1 MLLCM
6 GWAAAA
12 QPWSSLR
19 RKILHPPD
27 TLWYPDT
34 LTIAPGTL
42 FLISPSGDTIPS
54 SLWSLEPLSGRLSLS
69 PLFWQAGDSSV
80 VAVYRVFPFRLRSA
94 YYDESLRPEPELKP
108 GNDLSYLYTPL
119 DLKQEGQEDFFS
131 FSGLQRSGSISRA
144 ITIGTSQ
151 DAVLNSAMNL
161 QLTGELAPGITL
173 AAAIT
178 DNTIPIQPDGTSQQ
192 LREFDKVFIKA
203 SGRGWETTAGDFDIA
218 NAPGEY
224 LQFIK
229 KVKGATFS
237 GAWDAGAQWKLS
249 SQVAGA
255 VARGKYTVNRFP
267 GIEGNQGPYQLH
279 GASGESFIMVLAGS
293 EKVYLDGRLL
303 TRGAA
308 SDYVID
314 YNTARITF
322 TPQVPVTQEK
332 RFEVTF
338 EYAERY
344 YNRTLLYLKQEAT
357 RPGVTLRFQYY
368 REQDMRGQPLSQEQ
382 LIDENRALLQGV
394 GDSTAA
400 AVVPSFQQVPYNNS
414 EVLYRRTDTLVNGT
428 LYSPVFVYSNNPD
441 SAVWRLGFSYT
452 GPNGGNYIQTTSA
465 ANGRVFLWVAPVAG
479 VRQGDHEP
487 VIQLIPPKTQQM
499 ASLAGAWQPA
509 KGLQMHFETAL
520 SGIDMNTFSSLNDN
534 DNYGMALSTGLQHA
548 FRPGGDSSRW
558 LVESGLSYRLVS
570 ARFTAVERFREVEYE
585 RDWNITGATPYSEH
599 SGKLALKATHSK
611 TGFFEYLFEPMLRG
625 PGDRALRHSS
635 TLRLSRGRWGLHGK
649 ASYLTNQNMV
659 MPASFL
665 RHQVSL
671 SRKQGLWSLTALH
684 EGEDNRQY
692 DPSGDTLRTT
702 SFYFHR
708 WQGAVERGDTARLLL
723 RLTAGERTDLLPTST
738 SFDPQKGTRAS
749 EVSAGIAT
757 ARIPDHRF
765 DISLGYRKLT
775 TRGITPS
782 PVSDENLLG
791 RTEYHHRLL
800 KGLIQGSVFYE
811 FGSGLEFKK
820 EFAYLEV
827 PAGQG
832 IYTWKDFNGDSIKQL
847 DEFEVAVFQ
856 DEARYVR
863 IYTPTQQY
871 ERVYTMQYT
880 QSLNIQP
887 ALIVNREKAA
897 GRFIARFSDQGNYH
911 IEQKVGGD
919 HLSAVL
925 NPFGFIAHNPDLV
938 SLSYLLRNT
947 VFFNR
952 TSPRFGMEYTTTLS
966 NSKVLMVNG
975 FEMRSYQI
983 HTLRSRISL
992 WKSLLLRT
1000 EGNLGTRSRNS
1011 GFFLQN
1017 NYQLNLWSMEAEIQ
1031 FQPGTRYRASARYQ
1045 YSDKQNTAGTL
1056 GEKAT
1061 LHRTGAEFRY
1071 NMPQKG
1077 TLQAQG
1083 EWILTGYNAPSQ
1095 SSIAFEMLEGLNPG
1109 TNFTWMLSYQ
1119 HMLSENLQIA
1129 LQYNGRKSTSLNAI
1143 HTGNVQIR
1151 AFF

>member
-19 RKILHPPD
+19 RKILAFPD
-27 TLWYPDT
+27 TVWHLDT

-42 FLISPSGDTIPS
+42 FLINRSGDTIPS
-54 SLWSLEPLSGRLSLS
+54 SLWTLEPLSATLSVSQL
-69 PLFWQAGDSSV
+69 LWQQGDSSL
-80 VAVYRVFPFRLRSA
+80 VAVYRVFPFRLKSA
-94 YYDESLRPEPELKP
+94 YFDETLSPEPELRS

-119 DLKQEGQEDFFS
+119 DRKQEEQDDFFS

-224 LQFIK
+224 LQFSK

-237 GAWDAGAQWKLS
+237 GAWDAGEQWKLS

-255 VARGKYTVNRFP
+255 VARGKYSVNRFQ
-267 GIEGNQGPYQLH
+267 GIEGNQGPYQLR
-279 GASGESFIMVLAGS
+279 GASSESFIMVLAGS

-308 SDYVID
+308 NDYVID

-338 EYAERY
+338 EYAERN

-382 LIDENRALLQGV
+382 LIDENRPLLHAV

-428 LYSPVFVYSNNPD
+428 LYTPVFVYSNDPD

-479 VRQGDHEP
+479 IRQGDYEP
-487 VIQLIPPKTQQM
+487 VIQLITPKTQQM

-509 KGLQMHFETAL
+509 KGLQMHFESAL
-520 SGIDMNTFSSLNDN
+520 SGIDMNTFSSLNDD
-534 DNYGMALSTGLQHA
+534 DNYGVALSTGLQHT
-548 FRPGGDSSRW
+548 FRPGGDSSNW

-570 ARFTAVERFREVEYE
+570 PRFTAIERFREVEYE
-585 RDWNITGATPYSEH
+585 RDWNITGATPFGEH
-599 SGKLALKATHSK
+599 QGKLALKTTWTKA
-611 TGFFEYLFEPMLRG
+611 GFVEYLFEPMLRG
-625 PGDRALRHSS
+625 PGDRALRHSAA
-635 TLRLSRGRWGLHGK
+635 LRLSRGRWGMQGK
-649 ASYLTNQNMV
+649 ASYLTNHNPV

-671 SRKQGLWSLTALH
+671 SRKQGLWNLTALH
-684 EGEDNRQY
+684 EGEDNRQF

-702 SFYFHR
+702 SFRFRR
-708 WQGAVERGDTARLLL
+708 WQGAVERGDTAKLLL
-723 RLTAGERTDLLPTST
+723 RLAAGERTDLLPAPAG
-738 SFDPQKGTRAS
+738 FDPQRGTRAS

-757 ARIPDHRF
+757 ARVPDHRF
-765 DISLGYRKLT
+765 DISLGYRKLI
-775 TRGITPS
+775 TRGITPA
-782 PVSDENLLG
+782 PGPDENLLG
-791 RTEYHHRLL
+791 RSEYHHRLL
-800 KGLIQGSVFYE
+800 KGLVQGSVFYE
-811 FGSGLEFKK
+811 FGSGLEYKK

-887 ALIVNREKAA
+887 ALVANREKAS
-897 GRFIARFSDQGNYH
+897 GRFMARFSDQGNYR

-919 HLSAVL
+919 NLSAVL
-925 NPFGFIAHNPDLV
+925 NPFGFEARNPDLV

-952 TSPRFGMEYTTTLS
+952 STPGFGMEYTTTLS
-966 NSKVLMVNG
+966 SSKVLMVNG
-975 FEMRSYQI
+975 YEIRSYRL
-983 HTLRSRISL
+983 HTIRSRVTL
-992 WKSLLLRT
+992 WKSLLVRA
-1000 EGNLGTRSRNS
+1000 EGNVGTRHRNS
-1011 GFFLQN
+1011 EFFLQN
-1017 NYQLNLWSMEAEIQ
+1017 NYQLDLWSMQAEVQ
-1031 FQPGTRYRASARYQ
+1031 YQPGTRYRASARYQ
-1045 YSDKQNTAGTL
+1045 YSDKQNTSGTQ

-1061 LHRTGAEFRY
+1061 LHRTGAEFRF

-1077 TLQAQG
+1077 TLLAQG
-1083 EWILTGYNAPSQ
+1083 EWILTGYNAPAQ

-1109 TNFTWMLSYQ
+1109 TNFTWMVSYQ
-1119 HMLSENLQIA
+1119 HMLSENLQIS
-1129 LQYNGRKSTSLNAI
+1129 LQYNGRKSTGVNAI